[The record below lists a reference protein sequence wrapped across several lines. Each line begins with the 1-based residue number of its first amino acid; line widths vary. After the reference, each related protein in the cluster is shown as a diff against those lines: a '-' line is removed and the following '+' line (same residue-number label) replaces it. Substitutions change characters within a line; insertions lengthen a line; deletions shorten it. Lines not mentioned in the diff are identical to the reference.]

1 MFPFPKSIYAVMDA
15 LAAVVRTRP
24 HALIVDFF
32 AGSGTTLH
40 STCMLNSV
48 YGGQRQCILVTNNEV
63 NAKLSVR
70 LKKNEIEP
78 GSSEYEKHGICSAVT
93 WPRIQAVLTGRR
105 RDKSKLPGKY
115 LDGRAMSQ
123 GFEENVKYLKLDFLD
138 PADIGRGEKY
148 EAILPI
154 LWLMAGACGD
164 LKLLDGSGKYHFPVG
179 CSFCVLLQEDYFNEF
194 LAKMA
199 ERSDITHVFLVTDS
213 VEAFYEMASQVG
225 KDKQCVQLYKSYFD
239 RFKINLETK
248 HAD

>member
-164 LKLLDGSGKYHFPVG
+164 LKLLDGSVNITFRWAVRSV
-179 CSFCVLLQEDYFNEF
+179 CSSRRTTLTSSWLKWLNDLTSLMFF
-194 LAKMA
+194 LSRIPSKRSTRWRAK
-199 ERSDITHVFLVTDS
+199 
-213 VEAFYEMASQVG
+213 
-225 KDKQCVQLYKSYFD
+225 
-239 RFKINLETK
+239 
-248 HAD
+248 

>member
-1 MFPFPKSIYAVMDA
+1 
-15 LAAVVRTRP
+15 
-24 HALIVDFF
+24 
-32 AGSGTTLH
+32 
-40 STCMLNSV
+40 
-48 YGGQRQCILVTNNEV
+48 
-63 NAKLSVR
+63 
-70 LKKNEIEP
+70 
-78 GSSEYEKHGICSAVT
+78 
-93 WPRIQAVLTGRR
+93 
-105 RDKSKLPGKY
+105 
-115 LDGRAMSQ
+115 MSQ